1 MTDDRVDAVFSALSD
16 PTRRALLQRIAQTGA
31 ASATELAQGL
41 PVSRQAVVKHLASL
55 GDAGLVDSER
65 SGRERRYS
73 LTPASMGAAMSWMSA
88 LGTEWDQRLAAL
100 KEHLGDG

>member
-16 PTRRALLQRIAQTGA
+16 PTRRALLQRIAQSGA
-31 ASATELAQGL
+31 ASATELAQQL

-55 GDAGLVDSER
+55 GEAGLVDSER
-65 SGRERRYS
+65 AGRERRYS
-73 LTPASMGAAMSWMSA
+73 LTPASMGPALSWMTE
-88 LGTEWDQRLAAL
+88 LGAEWDERLAAL